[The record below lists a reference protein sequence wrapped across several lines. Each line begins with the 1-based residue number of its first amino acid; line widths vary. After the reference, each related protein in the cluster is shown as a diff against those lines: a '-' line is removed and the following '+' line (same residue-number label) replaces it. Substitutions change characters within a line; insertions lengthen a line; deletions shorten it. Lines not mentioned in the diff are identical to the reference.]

1 MTTRREFL
9 HASALGITGGVLA
22 TPAAAAPAI
31 ADQPDAAS
39 RGAIIDCHA
48 HWMGPRVV
56 QLAKERGLAAREG
69 GVYDMEYRL
78 QLMDEAGVQ
87 RQVVSYV
94 RAAYDGVLAPD
105 EARPLWRAQNDDT
118 AALVRKYPTRY
129 SGLATLPTANVAW
142 AADELRRAHEEL
154 GLIGATLP
162 LDAFTSLEGAR
173 ALSPIFDMA
182 QRLRSYIYVHRGPA
196 SPDIPGQHPEV
207 GPTNEYFGLPSSSA
221 TDFRVLS
228 TNGDNQGAR
237 LHLITATHLATGAIT
252 LALTEFLDDYPDV
265 AVQLTMMG
273 GTIGW
278 VAEWMQRIAEESG
291 RPIPAERFRRI
302 YLDCGARARYPRGVA
317 MGAKV
322 FGIDRILF
330 GTDLG
335 AVGAILPTIGFV
347 NEATLTPQEKNR
359 IFVENAREL
368 LAGRI

>member
-1 MTTRREFL
+1 M
-9 HASALGITGGVLA
+9 
-22 TPAAAAPAI
+22 
-31 ADQPDAAS
+31 
-39 RGAIIDCHA
+39 
-48 HWMGPRVV
+48 
-56 QLAKERGLAAREG
+56 
-69 GVYDMEYRL
+69 
-78 QLMDEAGVQ
+78 
-87 RQVVSYV
+87 
-94 RAAYDGVLAPD
+94 
-105 EARPLWRAQNDDT
+105 
-118 AALVRKYPTRY
+118 
-129 SGLATLPTANVAW
+129 
-142 AADELRRAHEEL
+142 
-154 GLIGATLP
+154 
-162 LDAFTSLEGAR
+162 
-173 ALSPIFDMA
+173 
-182 QRLRSYIYVHRGPA
+182 
-196 SPDIPGQHPEV
+196 

-291 RPIPAERFRRI
+291 RPIPEKRFRRI

-335 AVGAILPTIGFV
+335 AVGAITPTIGFV
-347 NEATLTPQEKNR
+347 NETTLTPQEKNR